1 MTTVELLRA
10 PFFHTPDDT
19 FRGGALV
26 CHEDGGLLIRD
37 GRIVQSG
44 DFATVRQAFPDAPIT
59 DWRGG
64 FVLPGLVDT
73 HVHFPQLRILGGL
86 GRTLLDWLEHVALPE
101 EARMADV
108 AYATG
113 VAQRFVGALAG
124 HGTTTALVF
133 GSHFGPATAA
143 LFDAAADAGLRVIS
157 GLVVSDRYLRP
168 ELHRTPLDAYRDSTE
183 LIRRF
188 HRRGRLLYG
197 VTPRFALSAS
207 EEMLEMCGTLLAE
220 HDGLRVQTHVNES
233 VAEIAEVS
241 RLFPWAADYLAV
253 YERFRLTGALTVL
266 AHDVHPTDSE
276 LERLATTRTS
286 IAHCPSS
293 NAALGN
299 GVFPL
304 RRHVD
309 ARVRVALGTDVGGG
323 TGFGMLKEGLQ
334 AHLMQRVSTD
344 GMTLDPAR
352 LCYLATKAGAEAVGL
367 AGEIGDFQPGKAADL
382 VYVRPPADTALAEV
396 LSPAGSLVESLAA
409 IFTLAGPES
418 VREVRVAGEA
428 VHRGG
433 EPLQGALAL

>member
-1 MTTVELLRA
+1 VTAIELLRA
-10 PFFHTPDDT
+10 PFFHTPDDA
-19 FRGGALV
+19 FRGGGLV
-26 CHEDGGLLIRD
+26 CHEDGGLLLAD
-37 GRIVQSG
+37 GRIIQSG
-44 DFATVRQAFPDAPIT
+44 DFARVRQAFPEAPIT

-64 FVLPGLVDT
+64 FVLPGFVDT

-101 EARMADV
+101 EARMGEV
-108 AYATG
+108 SYATG
-113 VAQRFVGALAG
+113 IAQRFVRALAG

-133 GSHFGPATAA
+133 GSHFAPATAA

-157 GLVVSDRYLRP
+157 GLVVSDRGLLP
-168 ELHRTPLDAYRDSTE
+168 ELHRTPEEAYHDGTE

-188 HRRGRLLYG
+188 HRRGRLLYA

-207 EEMLEMCGTLLAE
+207 EPMLEMCESLLDG
-220 HDGLRVQTHVNES
+220 HDGLRVQTHINES
-233 VAEIAEVS
+233 VAEVAEVS

-253 YERFRLTGALTVL
+253 YERFHLTGSRSVL

-299 GVFPL
+299 GVFPF

-309 ARVRVALGTDVGGG
+309 AGVRVALGTDVGGG

-367 AGEIGDFQPGKAADL
+367 ADEIGDLQPGKAADL
-382 VYVRPPADTALAEV
+382 VYVRPPEDTSLAEV
-396 LSPAGSLVESLAA
+396 LSRAGSMVESLAA

-418 VREVRVAGEA
+418 VREVRVAGEV

-433 EPLQGALAL
+433 DPLQGALAL

>member
-1 MTTVELLRA
+1 VTAIELLRA
-10 PFFHTPDDT
+10 PFFHTPDDA
-19 FRGGALV
+19 FRGGGLV
-26 CHEDGGLLIRD
+26 CHEDGGLLLAD
-37 GRIVQSG
+37 GRIIQSG
-44 DFATVRQAFPDAPIT
+44 DFAKVRQAFPEAPIT

-64 FVLPGLVDT
+64 FVLPGFVDT

-101 EARMADV
+101 EARMGEV
-108 AYATG
+108 SYATG
-113 VAQRFVGALAG
+113 IAQRFVRALAG

-133 GSHFGPATAA
+133 GSHFAPATAA

-157 GLVVSDRYLRP
+157 GLVVSDRGLLP
-168 ELHRTPLDAYRDSTE
+168 ELHRTPEEAYHDGTE

-188 HRRGRLLYG
+188 HRRGRLLYA

-207 EEMLEMCGTLLAE
+207 EPMLEMCESLLDG
-220 HDGLRVQTHVNES
+220 HDGLRVQTHINES
-233 VAEIAEVS
+233 VAEVAEVS

-253 YERFRLTGALTVL
+253 YERFHLTGSRSVL

-299 GVFPL
+299 GVFPF

-309 ARVRVALGTDVGGG
+309 AGVRVALGTDVGGG

-367 AGEIGDFQPGKAADL
+367 ADEIGDLQPGKAADL
-382 VYVRPPADTALAEV
+382 VYVRPPEDTSLAEV
-396 LSPAGSLVESLAA
+396 LSRAGSMVESLAA

-418 VREVRVAGEA
+418 VREVRVAGEV

-433 EPLQGALAL
+433 DPLQGALAL